1 MAHYNYTDNELQ
13 DIISSSHSWN
23 EVLQKL
29 DMKTMTRSLQRRIQK
44 ENINYTNISNY
55 FDGLHTKI
63 NKFTK
68 EELENIIRENTNWEN
83 VMNKLGYKS
92 CIHVPIIE
100 KKLAK
105 LNIDYKHLILPEDAF
120 SQRRFTLD
128 EILVKDSTYYGGMRI
143 LLKRL
148 KKERNWEHVC
158 SICKLSEWNEKPI
171 PLEIDHIDGCHTN
184 NTYENLRAIC
194 PNCHAQTDTY
204 KGKNMAICKNNT
216 NKKPVQIKPI
226 EPKPILEDKL
236 CTGCSKI
243 IDRRYTQCNAC
254 RIKSV
259 YESGQFRKV
268 ERPSYEQLQ
277 SDIKEMSM
285 VQVGKKYGVSDNA
298 IRKWLKTYQR
308 YSLTESK

>member
-29 DMKTMTRSLQRRIQK
+29 NLKTMTRSLQRRIQK
-44 ENINYTNISNY
+44 ENILHYNISNY

-63 NKFTK
+63 NKFTNQ
-68 EELENIIRENTNWEN
+68 ELEKIIRENTNWGD
-83 VMNKLGYKS
+83 VMKILGYKS
-92 CIHVPIIE
+92 CTLVPIIE
-100 KKLAK
+100 KKLIK
-105 LNIDYKHLILPEDAF
+105 LNIDYHHLVLPENAF
-120 SQRRFTLD
+120 LQRRFTLD
-128 EILVKDSTYYGGMRI
+128 EILVRDSIYCGGMTV

-148 KKERNWEHVC
+148 KRERNWEHRC
-158 SICKLSEWNEKPI
+158 SMCKLSEWNGKPI

-184 NTYENLRAIC
+184 NTYENLRPIC

-216 NKKPVQIKPI
+216 NKKQPAQPK
-226 EPKPILEDKL
+226 PKPIIEEKL
-236 CTGCSKI
+236 CTGCSKT
-243 IDRRYTQCNAC
+243 IDRRYAQCNAC
-254 RIKSV
+254 RIKGV
-259 YESGQFRKV
+259 YESGKFRKV

-277 SDIKEMSM
+277 SELEEMSM

-298 IRKWLKTYQR
+298 IRKWLKTYQH
-308 YSLTESK
+308 YSFIETK